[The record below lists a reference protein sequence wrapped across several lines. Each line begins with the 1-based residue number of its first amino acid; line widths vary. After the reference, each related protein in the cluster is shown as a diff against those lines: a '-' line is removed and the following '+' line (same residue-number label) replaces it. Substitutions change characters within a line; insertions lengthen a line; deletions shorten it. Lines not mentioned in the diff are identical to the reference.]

1 MEGRFVWLEVARAWS
16 TGCAP
21 GPRSSSGRE
30 KIVDDCGRLQGLLP
44 MNLAIYIVAG
54 ATIVAILIYAF
65 SQGRPPILERATN
78 DKESKGMNEVQ
89 R

>member
-21 GPRSSSGRE
+21 GASSSSGRE

-54 ATIVAILIYAF
+54 ATFRSPAV
-65 SQGRPPILERATN
+65 
-78 DKESKGMNEVQ
+78 VQ
-89 R
+89 AQAEALS